1 MINDFHIEPTQGGCK
16 KISDFHIA
24 NNWEKYEEFRLK
36 KKSGLTTGFT
46 SIDKAIRALPGIT
59 TLVGATGLGKSYFT
73 QNVYI
78 ELAKKGIPVLLVD
91 KEIGFVNVRTRI
103 LCQLS
108 GLTEPAI
115 TSGKF
120 VGNEGIRYEKAVEE
134 LKQLPLYY
142 FDDIEQKQVEE
153 YVLEALRLHNR
164 RVFLVIDSLNRL
176 ILDFENRRADIDSWI
191 TLFNNLK
198 LKYDNK
204 LNIWLI
210 AEKNKA
216 GEVKESNTVEYISE
230 LWLDMIPTKDKQGMM
245 LDVKKNR
252 NGPRGVVTILQNKL
266 PFCYQM
272 EEAESVPE

>member
-1 MINDFHIEPTQGGCK
+1 MIN
-16 KISDFHIA
+16 DFHIA

-36 KKSGLTTGFT
+36 KKVGLTTGFDQ
-46 SIDKAIRALPGIT
+46 IDKAIRALPGIT
-59 TLVGATGLGKSYFT
+59 TLVGTTGLGKSYFT
-73 QNVYI
+73 QNVYVG
-78 ELAKKGIPVLLVD
+78 LAQKGIPVILVD
-91 KEIGFVNVRTRI
+91 KEIGFVNIRTRI

-120 VGNEGIRYEKAVEE
+120 MGDEERRYAKAVSE
-134 LKQLPLYY
+134 LKELPIYY
-142 FDDIEQKQVEE
+142 LDDIKQEQVES
-153 YVLEALRLHNR
+153 YVLEAFRLHNK
-164 RVFLVIDSLNRL
+164 RVLLVIDSLNRL

-198 LKYDNK
+198 LRYDNK

-230 LWLDMIPTKDKQGMM
+230 LWLDMVPTKDKQGMM
-245 LDVKKNR
+245 LDIKKNR
-252 NGPRGVVTILQNKL
+252 NGPRGVVTVLQNKL

-272 EEAESVPE
+272 EEVENVPE

>member
-1 MINDFHIEPTQGGCK
+1 MIN
-16 KISDFHIA
+16 DFHIA

-36 KKSGLTTGFT
+36 KKVGLTTGFNQ
-46 SIDKAIRALPGIT
+46 IDKAVRALPGIT
-59 TLVGATGLGKSYFT
+59 TLVGNTGLGKSYFT
-73 QNVYI
+73 QNVYVR
-78 ELAKKGIPVLLVD
+78 LAQQGIPVILVD

-120 VGNEGIRYEKAVEE
+120 IKDEEYRYIKAVEI
-134 LKQLPLYY
+134 LKNLPIYY
-142 FDDIEQKQVEE
+142 FDDIAQNQVEE
-153 YVLEALRLHNR
+153 YVQEARAIHNK

-176 ILDFENRRADIDSWI
+176 ILDFENRRADIDSWV

-198 LKYDNK
+198 LKYDNY
-204 LNIWLI
+204 LNIWFI

-230 LWLDMIPTKDKQGMM
+230 LWLDMIPTKDKQGII
-245 LDVKKNR
+245 LDIKKNR
-252 NGPRGVVTILQNKL
+252 NGPRGVVSILQNTK

>member
-1 MINDFHIEPTQGGCK
+1 MIN
-16 KISDFHIA
+16 DFHIA

-36 KKSGLTTGFT
+36 KKTGFTTGF
-46 SIDKAIRALPGIT
+46 SQIDKAIITLPGIT
-59 TLVGATGLGKSYFT
+59 TLVGSTGLGKSYFT
-73 QNVYI
+73 QNIYVGM
-78 ELAKKGIPVLLVD
+78 ARRGIPVILVD
-91 KEIGFVNVRTRI
+91 KEIGFVSVRTRI

-120 VGNEGIRYEKAVEE
+120 VGGEKDLYEKAVEE
-134 LKQLPLYY
+134 IKTLPIYY
-142 FDDIEQKQVEE
+142 FDDIGRDDVEN
-153 YVLEALRLHNR
+153 YVIEAGRLHNR

-198 LKYDNK
+198 LKYDNR

-216 GEVKESNTVEYISE
+216 GEVKESNTIEYITE
-230 LWLDMIPTKDKQGMM
+230 LWLDMVQTKDKTSI
-245 LDVKKNR
+245 LVDIKKNR
-252 NGPRGVVTILQNKL
+252 NGPRGVVTVLQNKL

-272 EEAESVPE
+272 EEVENVPE

>member
-1 MINDFHIEPTQGGCK
+1 MINE
-16 KISDFHIA
+16 FHIA
-24 NNWEKYEEFRLK
+24 NNWERYEEFRLK

-46 SIDKAIRALPGIT
+46 AIDKAIRALPGIT

-73 QNVYI
+73 QNVYVR
-78 ELAKKGIPVLLVD
+78 LAQRGIPVILVD

-120 VGNEGIRYEKAVEE
+120 VGEEEKRYVKAVEE
-134 LKQLPLYY
+134 IKGLPIYY
-142 FDDIEQKQVEE
+142 FDDLKQDQVEE
-153 YVLEALRLHNR
+153 YIKEAGRFHNR

-252 NGPRGVVTILQNKL
+252 NGPRGVITILQNKL

-272 EEAESVPE
+272 EEVENVPE

>member
-1 MINDFHIEPTQGGCK
+1 VINDFQIQSIEEGCP

-24 NNWEKYEEFRLK
+24 NNWEKYEEFRIK
-36 KKSGLTTGFT
+36 KKTGLTTGFVQ
-46 SIDKAIRALPGIT
+46 IDKAVRALPGIT

-73 QNVYI
+73 QNVYVN
-78 ELAKKGIPVLLVD
+78 LAQQGIPVLLVD

-120 VGNEGIRYEKAVEE
+120 IKDEESRYVQAVET
-134 LKQLPLYY
+134 LKQLPVYY
-142 FDDIEQKQVEE
+142 FDDIKQCDVEG
-153 YVLEALRLHNR
+153 YIKEAGRLHNR
-164 RVFLVIDSLNRL
+164 RVLLVIDSLNRL

-198 LKYDNK
+198 LKYDNY

-230 LWLDMIPTKDKQGMM
+230 LWLDMIPTKDKQGIM

-252 NGPRGVVTILQNKL
+252 NGPRGVVTVLQNKL

-272 EEAESVPE
+272 EEMESVPE